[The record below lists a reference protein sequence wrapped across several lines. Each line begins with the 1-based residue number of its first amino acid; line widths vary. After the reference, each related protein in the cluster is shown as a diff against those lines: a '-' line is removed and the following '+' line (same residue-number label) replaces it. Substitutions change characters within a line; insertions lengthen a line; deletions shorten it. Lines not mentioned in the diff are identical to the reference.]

1 MREPLFRPEPV
12 SFFVPGV
19 PQPGGSKKAFVVRMK
34 TGVTRAVVT
43 EDAKHNAPWRAVVS
57 LAARQAMEGRA
68 LFTGALSVSFDFV
81 MPRPKG
87 HYRTGA
93 KAHLLRD
100 DAPLGH
106 TCKPDRTKLMRSTE
120 DALTGIV
127 WKDDCQVC
135 AGPVTKLYTRPRP
148 EFGGVTWQDTPGCH
162 ITISHFF

>member
-1 MREPLFRPEPV
+1 MSDLFRPEPV

-34 TGVTRAVVT
+34 TGVTRAVVA

-87 HYRTGA
+87 HYRTG
-93 KAHLLRD
+93 KMAHWLKES
-100 DAPLGH
+100 APMGH
-106 TCKPDRTKLMRSTE
+106 TGKPDVTKLIRSTE
-120 DALTGIV
+120 DALKGIA
-127 WKDDCQVC
+127 WEDDSQLVEQR
-135 AGPVTKLYTRPRP
+135 ASKLYTSAVPQAILD
-148 EFGGVTWQDTPGCH
+148 QDWSTKPGCF
-162 ITISHFF
+162 ITIDLF